1 MSQRAKKRRKERA
14 SIDCPRNMYFS
25 PCFISHPLRSAP
37 CQNSMSPVEGLE
49 PRAWARNDMVG
60 VGEERERS
68 VKKRSRSRRRESED
82 EVEQCFFFFFHFF
95 FLLLLELSS
104 SLLSHARARAPRRVL
119 SLQSRLAVREHSCSW
134 LLSLASGVADASE
147 AREREKK
154 ERGQTDGR
162 ERRERSHERPREC
175 LLDPFS
181 CPPVVLRPKRKAL
194 CLLRADGKVEKE
206 LSTCLLP
213 RGTDSSFAGR

>member
-82 EVEQCFFFFFHFF
+82 EVEQCFFFFFPF
-95 FLLLLELSS
+95 FLSPPPRTLIFSSLSRSRSRAPARALSAEPPRGARAQLLLATLS
-104 SLLSHARARAPRRVL
+104 
-119 SLQSRLAVREHSCSW
+119 
-134 LLSLASGVADASE
+134 
-147 AREREKK
+147 
-154 ERGQTDGR
+154 
-162 ERRERSHERPREC
+162 RERS
-175 LLDPFS
+175 S
-181 CPPVVLRPKRKAL
+181 
-194 CLLRADGKVEKE
+194 
-206 LSTCLLP
+206 
-213 RGTDSSFAGR
+213 